1 MNNITHEFI
10 NDGKTMVIYIDG
22 NEVFALHIGE
32 GQLVA
37 IANELSK
44 APQVIQKYIL
54 DYLGLHSLV
63 VIKKEDN

>member
-1 MNNITHEFI
+1 MNNITHKFI

-22 NEVFALHIGE
+22 NEVFALHIGK

-54 DYLGLHSLV
+54 NYLGINAL
-63 VIKKEDN
+63 VIKK